1 MIENSR
7 TKVFYKVNYVLVT
20 LIVLT
25 MLLPL
30 LNIVATS
37 FSSERAIMSNE
48 VGIWPVSYTHLD
60 VYKRQFQVHA
70 ECVFNQILAITG
82 HGAATYAH
90 ALAAQRVNL
99 L

>member
-7 TKVFYKVNYVLVT
+7 TKVFYAVNYVLVT

-48 VGIWPVSYTHLD
+48 VGIWPV
-60 VYKRQFQVHA
+60 
-70 ECVFNQILAITG
+70 
-82 HGAATYAH
+82 
-90 ALAAQRVNL
+90 
-99 L
+99 